1 MLSSRMPGHSFQGAL
16 PALGHVEQ
24 SIIGKLKDH
33 VETLAA
39 KIVDR
44 NVFNHPKMLEAVTYL
59 EKELASAGLP
69 AKRHTFNSQALP
81 CHNLESVIKGT
92 VNPEQIIIIGAHY
105 DSLNGCPGANDNASG
120 VAATLVLAQLLAGK
134 KLGKTVR
141 FVLFANEEAPFHRTL
156 EMGSWLYAKNCK
168 GRNERI
174 IGMINLE
181 TIGYYIGEEGS
192 QQYPFPLSLFYPSTG
207 NFIAFVGNR
216 DSAALVKQVVGGF
229 RKHAKFPSEGAALH
243 SSFKRI
249 GDSDHWSFWKEG
261 FPALMVTDTA
271 PFRYPHYHTPK
282 DTVDKLDFEAM
293 ARITVGLSRTI
304 EEMAGVVEEPAL
316 ASTAKNDD

>member
-1 MLSSRMPGHSFQGAL
+1 MLSTRMPGQSFQGAL
-16 PALGHVEQ
+16 PAMGAAEQ

-44 NVFNHPKMLEAVTYL
+44 NVFNHDKMLVAVSYL

-69 AKRHTFNSQALP
+69 SKRHTFSSQGLP
-81 CHNLESVIKGT
+81 CHNLESVIKGS
-92 VNPEQIIIIGAHY
+92 VNPEQILIIGAHY

-120 VAATLVLAQLLAGK
+120 VAATLVLAQMLAGR

-156 EMGSWLYAKNCK
+156 EMGSWLYAKGCK
-168 GRNERI
+168 GRNEKI
-174 IGMINLE
+174 VGMINLE
-181 TIGYYIGEEGS
+181 TIGYYCGEEGS
-192 QQYPFPLSLFYPSTG
+192 QQYPFPLSLFYPNTG

-229 RKHAKFPSEGAALH
+229 RKHTRFPSEGAALH

-293 ARITVGLSRTI
+293 ARVTVGLCKTI
-304 EEMAGVVEEPAL
+304 EDMVGVEEPAL
-316 ASTAKNDD
+316 ATAGKA